1 MVRHFHQINQSE
13 FKCRHVGI
21 NDFCIGYSSLSYL
34 RQFQVDDLEID
45 QSFVCD
51 IATATGD
58 ATILSGL
65 NVLGNR
71 LKPVAD
77 AHHVVVSA
85 DRAQSGSS

>member
-1 MVRHFHQINQSE
+1 VVRQFNQINQSE

-34 RQFQVDDLEID
+34 RQFPIDDLKID
-45 QSFVCD
+45 QSFVCN

-58 ATILSGL
+58 ATALSDL
-65 NVLGNR
+65 MVLVNR